1 MVEFSPNAAYIC
13 GAKMENSIPKMEK
26 LNSKNNDLILA
37 ECNDIC
43 GAKKKQYNSK
53 MND

>member
-1 MVEFSPNAAYIC
+1 MVEFSPNAAIFV
-13 GAKMENSIPKMEK
+13 GQKWKNSIPKMEK